1 MPNAPEQDANELKG
15 EEADSIH
22 QKQVQTNYH
31 KLSQLFGH
39 LLRAWLDILF
49 WEYYPGGRVR
59 TSRLCSQALN
69 AQDLVFQIHN
79 VYSDG
84 AVLASLS
91 QDLQTIYIHISPFT
105 RAAEV
110 LRFEHK
116 QRRLQVYGSQ
126 SLETGV
132 GFNPNLRLR
141 KELNEKLELMLV
153 NAIDQGHVFVHP
165 PPKIDFS
172 IPREEWKIILQNL
185 LKECPE

>member
-1 MPNAPEQDANELKG
+1 MPNDSGLDADELKS

-22 QKQVQTNYH
+22 QKQIQTNYH

-49 WEYYPGGRVR
+49 WEHYPGGRVR
-59 TSRLCSQALN
+59 TSRLCSQTPN
-69 AQDLVFQIHN
+69 AQDLAFQIHN

-110 LRFEHK
+110 LHLEHK
-116 QRRLQVYGSQ
+116 QRRLQVYRSQ

-132 GFNPNLRLR
+132 GFSPNLRLR
-141 KELNEKLELMLV
+141 KELNKKLELMLA

-165 PPKIDFS
+165 PPTIDFS
-172 IPREEWKIILQNL
+172 VPRDEWKIILQNL
-185 LKECPE
+185 LKKCPE